1 MKMIVEKTDDDR
13 ERMMSLISA
22 MKVDGQITLEQF
34 MEVRV
39 VFGFFFFFSGSDLMF
54 INRIEFLKNIC
65 LFQLIGIENLV
76 F

>member
-39 VFGFFFFFSGSDLMF
+39 VFGFFFFSGSDLMF